1 MTIPTLTYI
10 RKRLSAISKY
20 RYKTVLLI
28 GLVWTVIDLI
38 FWIRYMGH
46 PASAKY
52 DSTFQLLTPSSIW
65 LRGSIVASM
74 SFLMGYMLV
83 FRLKRMFRNYR
94 MIINMLMKTGI
105 LLIAAII
112 MNFFIHFTYSLI
124 VLHLNLTQS
133 IYNFYADS
141 LYTPWLWENAMTWI
155 CIFIITQLIIEVN
168 EKYSPGVFMDIL
180 LGKYIKPQIENRIV
194 MFLDLQDSTPIAE
207 KLGHASYFLFIR
219 DFIYHV
225 STALLEHNGRIYQY
239 VGDEVVVSWVYNET
253 NIQKCLN
260 ALLEARKML
269 QQNSAKFKTRYGI
282 VPEFKVGIHVGEVT
296 VGEIG
301 IIKRDLAMS
310 GDTMNTTAR
319 IRNMCNELK
328 QKYIISED
336 MKNAMNLQEWQYK
349 NLGPIELKGKSG
361 SLELFALVI

>member
-1 MTIPTLTYI
+1 MMMPGFTYL
-10 RKRLSAISKY
+10 RKRLSVISKY

-28 GLVWTVIDLI
+28 GIVWTCIDLI

-46 PASAKY
+46 PATAKY
-52 DSTFQLLTPSSIW
+52 DSSFQLLTPSSIW
-65 LRGSIVASM
+65 LRASIVASM
-74 SFLMGYMLV
+74 SFLMGYLLV

-105 LLIAAII
+105 LLFASIV
-112 MNFFIHFTYSLI
+112 MNFFIHFTYCLI
-124 VLHLNLTQS
+124 VLHLNFTQS
-133 IYNFYADS
+133 FYNFYADS
-141 LYTPWLWENAMTWI
+141 VYTPWLWENVMTWI
-155 CIFIITQLIIEVN
+155 SIFIFTQLIIEVN

-180 LGKYIKPQIENRIV
+180 LGKYIKPRIEKRII

-207 KLGHASYFLFIR
+207 KLGHANYFLFIR

-239 VGDEVVVSWVYNET
+239 VGDEVVVSWAYNSDNT
-253 NIQKCLN
+253 QKCLN

-269 QQNSAKFKTRYGI
+269 QQNSAKFKRRYGI

-319 IRNMCNELK
+319 IRNSCNELK
-328 QKYIISED
+328 QKYIVSED
-336 MKNAMNLQEWQYK
+336 MKNAMNMQDWQYK
-349 NLGPIELKGKSG
+349 SLGPIELKGKSNT
-361 SLELFALVI
+361 LELFALVI